1 MCHCGE
7 LQLIDSVAV
16 TLVENRP
23 ALMDD
28 FFALFHGFVRT
39 PILGDEGQSEV
50 LAEASADI
58 IFADMGAIEVDTGKK
73 SLSVFVA
80 CHNEVVIEGIL
91 VVPAFVA

>member
-1 MCHCGE
+1 
-7 LQLIDSVAV
+7 
-16 TLVENRP
+16 
-23 ALMDD
+23 MDD

-39 PILGDEGQSEV
+39 PILGNEGQSEV

-80 CHNEVVIEGIL
+80 CHNEVVIEGVL
-91 VVPAFVA
+91 VVPTFIA